1 MKIEEIKKDAENE
14 HIPIMLDGGLQFLLG
29 FIKEKDLKDILELGT
44 AVGYSAINMALLDK
58 AIHVDTIEKDKERY
72 LKAKENIQKARLESQ
87 ITAYYGVIEEFAI
100 NKKYDLIFV
109 DAAKAQ
115 YQRYMERFLDN
126 LKMTGYMIFDNMN
139 FHGMVKD
146 PSLTHNRNT
155 KMLVKKIA
163 SFQHFVQEDE
173 RFDIILKEDI
183 GDGIL
188 ILRRKK

>member
-14 HIPIMLDGGLQFLLG
+14 HIPIMLDGGLQFLLD

-72 LKAKENIQKARLESQ
+72 LKAKDNIQKARLESQ
-87 ITAYYGVIEEFAI
+87 ITAYYGVIEEFTI